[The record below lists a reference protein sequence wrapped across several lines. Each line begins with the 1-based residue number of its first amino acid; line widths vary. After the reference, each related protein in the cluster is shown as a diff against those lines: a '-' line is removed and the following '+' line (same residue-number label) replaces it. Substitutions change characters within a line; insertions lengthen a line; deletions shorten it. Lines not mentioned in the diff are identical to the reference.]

1 MPLHS
6 LMSQYEREHNIRCF
20 RSSKAAV
27 LFATDVAARGLD
39 LPQVKLVINHNVPR
53 SSKLYLHRI
62 GRTARGGNIGMAI
75 TLVTQYEVGLILHI
89 EKKLNTKL
97 QDLLN
102 EQEASCLE
110 DEVLNSM
117 SKTTNAKA
125 VVIHVFF
132 I

>member
-1 MPLHS
+1 
-6 LMSQYEREHNIRCF
+6 MSQYEREHNIRCF